1 MCAETQP
8 PTHTKQTADKARKE
22 TCTCK
27 KAVLG
32 ANAKVKIKLP
42 WEPKTTCNIWTSL
55 ESTRC
60 IKAKKNL
67 EGSIGP
73 SRPSLIR

>member
-1 MCAETQP
+1 MCEETQP

-42 WEPKTTCNIWTSL
+42 WEPKTTAR
-55 ESTRC
+55 EY
-60 IKAKKNL
+60 
-67 EGSIGP
+67 
-73 SRPSLIR
+73 